1 MGTNTPDKPH
11 IVPLTLAPDGF
22 VYADSV
28 KVARFVPERGTLE
41 FVDRNRQRCEQLGR
55 QTVEVPV
62 ADVAKLAESTHG
74 QAPAKKAT

>member
-1 MGTNTPDKPH
+1 MGTNRPNKPH

-41 FVDRNRQRCEQLGR
+41 FIDKNRQRCEQLGR
-55 QTVEVPV
+55 RTVEVPV
-62 ADVAKLAESTHG
+62 ADMAKLMQVYTNKTQE
-74 QAPAKKAT
+74 

>member
-1 MGTNTPDKPH
+1 MSTNTPNKPH

-41 FVDRNRQRCEQLGR
+41 FIDKNRQRCEQLGR
-55 QTVEVPV
+55 RTREVPIV
-62 ADVAKLAESTHG
+62 DMTKLMQTDKVLTQE
-74 QAPAKKAT
+74 